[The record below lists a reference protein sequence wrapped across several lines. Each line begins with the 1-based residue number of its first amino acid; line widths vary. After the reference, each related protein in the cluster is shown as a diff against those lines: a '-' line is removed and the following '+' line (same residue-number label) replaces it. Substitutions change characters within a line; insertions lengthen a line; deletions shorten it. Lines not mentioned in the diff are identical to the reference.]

1 MTFLNEFDKNYA
13 IMSIYNKLFTDKRRF
28 MMTTYTTKVKETI
41 FNHNAGWVFTHV
53 DFNSLGNMATI
64 ERVLS
69 RLVVSGKIKRIR
81 RGIYYIPENSRWG
94 EVPPSQSNIIKA
106 LSRAMNT
113 DIIPD
118 GAKALYQLGLT
129 QQVPMKQVYL
139 TDKQISTISIGKTQI
154 EFKKVSP
161 KKLSGAKSGVS
172 VYLSALEYLGK
183 EEALQESVKSRVAN
197 TIERSMLGKLKEAS
211 ESRAIWVRE
220 VIKDITSRV
229 A

>member
-1 MTFLNEFDKNYA
+1 MINNYT
-13 IMSIYNKLFTDKRRF
+13 N
-28 MMTTYTTKVKETI
+28 KVKEII
-41 FNHNAGWVFTHV
+41 FNHNSGWVFTHM
-53 DFNSLGNMATI
+53 DFNSLGNMATV

-69 RLVVSGKIKRIR
+69 RMVLSGEIKRIR

-113 DIIPD
+113 DFIPD
-118 GAKALYQLGLT
+118 GANALYQLGLT

-139 TDKQISTISIGKTQI
+139 TDKQISTISIGKTDI
-154 EFKKVSP
+154 EFKKVSS

-183 EEALQESVKSRVAN
+183 EEAFQESVKSRVAN
-197 TIERSMLGKLKEAS
+197 TIKKSMLGKLEEAS
-211 ESRAIWVRE
+211 ESRAVWVRE
-220 VIKDITSRV
+220 VVKDITRRV
-229 A
+229 S

>member
-1 MTFLNEFDKNYA
+1 
-13 IMSIYNKLFTDKRRF
+13 
-28 MMTTYTTKVKETI
+28 MTTNYTTKVKEII
-41 FNHNAGWVFTHV
+41 FNHNSGWVFTHV
-53 DFNSLGNMATI
+53 DFNGLGSVATV

-69 RLVVSGKIKRIR
+69 RLVVSGEIKRIR

-106 LSRAMNT
+106 LARSMNT
-113 DIIPD
+113 DFIPD
-118 GAKALYQLGLT
+118 GANALYQLGLT

-139 TDKQISTISIGKTQI
+139 TDKQISTISIGKTDI

-161 KKLSGAKSGVS
+161 KKLSGAASGVS

-183 EEALQESVKSRVAN
+183 EALQESVKSRVAN
-197 TIERSMLGKLKEAS
+197 TIDKSMIGKLEEAS
-211 ESRAIWVRE
+211 EFRAVWIRE
-220 VIKDITSRV
+220 VVKDITRRV

>member
-1 MTFLNEFDKNYA
+1 MINN
-13 IMSIYNKLFTDKRRF
+13 
-28 MMTTYTTKVKETI
+28 YTTKVKEII
-41 FNHNAGWVFTHV
+41 FNHNSGWVFTHV
-53 DFNSLGNMATI
+53 DFNSLGSAATV

-69 RLVVSGKIKRIR
+69 RMVASGEIKRVR

-106 LSRAMNT
+106 LSRSMNT
-113 DIIPD
+113 DFIPD
-118 GAKALYQLGLT
+118 GANALYQLGLT

-139 TDKQISTISIGKTQI
+139 TDKQISTISIGKTDI

-183 EEALQESVKSRVAN
+183 EEAFQESVKSRVAN
-197 TIERSMLGKLKEAS
+197 TIKKSMLGKLEEAS
-211 ESRAIWVRE
+211 ESRAVWVRE
-220 VIKDITSRV
+220 VVKDISRRV

>member
-1 MTFLNEFDKNYA
+1 MITN
-13 IMSIYNKLFTDKRRF
+13 
-28 MMTTYTTKVKETI
+28 YTTKVKEII
-41 FNHNAGWVFTHV
+41 FNHNSGWVFTHV
-53 DFNSLGNMATI
+53 DFNSLGSVATV

-69 RLVVSGKIKRIR
+69 RMVVSEEIKRIR
-81 RGIYYIPENSRWG
+81 RGIYYIPEKSRWG

-106 LSRAMNT
+106 LSRSMNT
-113 DIIPD
+113 DFIPD
-118 GAKALYQLGLT
+118 GANALYQLGLT

-139 TDKQISTISIGKTQI
+139 TDKQISTISIGKTDI

-183 EEALQESVKSRVAN
+183 EEAFQESVKSRVAN
-197 TIERSMLGKLKEAS
+197 TIKKSMLGKLEEAS
-211 ESRAIWVRE
+211 ESRAVWVRE
-220 VIKDITSRV
+220 VVKDITSRV

>member
-1 MTFLNEFDKNYA
+1 MISNYT
-13 IMSIYNKLFTDKRRF
+13 S
-28 MMTTYTTKVKETI
+28 KVKEII
-41 FNHNAGWVFTHV
+41 FNHNSGWVFTHV
-53 DFNSLGNMATI
+53 DFSSLGSMATV

-69 RLVVSGKIKRIR
+69 RLVVSGEIKRIR

-106 LSRAMNT
+106 LSRSMKT
-113 DIIPD
+113 DFIPD
-118 GAKALYQLGLT
+118 GANALYQLGLT

-139 TDKQISTISIGKTQI
+139 TDKQISTISIGKTDI

-161 KKLSGAKSGVS
+161 KKLSGAASGVS

-197 TIERSMLGKLKEAS
+197 TIDKSIVKELEEAS
-211 ESRAIWVRE
+211 EFRAVWVRE
-220 VIKDITSRV
+220 VVRDIIRRV